1 MDSIGISVLN
11 QFVPMKQG
19 CLNIL
24 LIYVYLPTPV
34 TPLLRSASQSI
45 R

>member
-1 MDSIGISVLN
+1 MDSIGVSVLN

-19 CLNIL
+19 CSNIL
-24 LIYVYLPTPV
+24 LIYVYLPTVAPQ
-34 TPLLRSASQSI
+34 LRGASQSI